1 MDVPNRRAQAHAI
14 QALREFDPDVV
25 VENFAPAGR
34 ANRARVEFQGVG
46 NYNLDDIKKR
56 VGYGSWVTYTKATF
70 ADKEGLWLHVPLQR
84 TPKFERVRAAL
95 AALAYTSVSLGVAT
109 ISLTLAVHR
118 LH

>member
-14 QALREFDPDVV
+14 QALREFDPD
-25 VENFAPAGR
+25 AWWRTLRPR
-34 ANRARVEFQGVG
+34 ARDRARVEFQGVG